1 MVETIRL
8 IRDGE
13 KGGGGGGGAEGRMET
28 GEEGRLH
35 TSRYIVTTI
44 MTAALRWAVMI
55 AILMFH

>member
-13 KGGGGGGGAEGRMET
+13 KGGRGGRPYGDGGRGK
-28 GEEGRLH
+28 